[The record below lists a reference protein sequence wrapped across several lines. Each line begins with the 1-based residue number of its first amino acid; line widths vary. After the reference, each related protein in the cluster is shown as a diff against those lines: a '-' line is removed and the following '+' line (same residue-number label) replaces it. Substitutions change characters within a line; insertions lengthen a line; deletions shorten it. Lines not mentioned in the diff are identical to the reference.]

1 LLIPEKMTLPTIH
14 TNGTSA
20 RELARGYSNAR
31 LAVQEAIEI
40 LSKVEFNA
48 RDYYPQGQDAWN
60 AAVRERSDT
69 FDKLR
74 SVTGELYALEEHCC
88 KSIK

>member
-1 LLIPEKMTLPTIH
+1 MTLPTIH

-31 LAVQEAIEI
+31 LAVQNAIEI

-48 RDYYPQGQDAWN
+48 RDYYTQGPDAWN
-60 AAVRERSDT
+60 LAVNERSAE

-74 SVTGELYALEEHCC
+74 SVADELYKLEEHCC
-88 KSIK
+88 DFIK

>member
-1 LLIPEKMTLPTIH
+1 MTLPTIH

-31 LAVQEAIEI
+31 LAVQDAIEI

-48 RDYYPQGQDAWN
+48 RDYYTQGPDAWN
-60 AAVRERSDT
+60 SAVNERSAA

-74 SVTGELYALEEHCC
+74 SVADELYKIEEHCC
-88 KSIK
+88 DFIK